1 MMDLRYALRS
11 LRSTPVF
18 TSVAVL
24 TLAVGIGANITI
36 FSIVNGVL
44 LRPLNY
50 GQPDELV
57 AIFAT
62 ERVRG
67 EQRNPMSPADFL
79 DLRASSSSIDLQT
92 AAVPWSPVMTG
103 RGSAAQIQGLKA
115 SAGLFDLLGVAPAL
129 GRTFA
134 PGDREA
140 VGGRVVVLS
149 HGLWLREFGGA
160 PGAVGEVITLE
171 REPYTVVGVMP
182 AGFEFP
188 PFWATGAEFWAPLD
202 LSSSVATERRARYLR
217 AFGRLRSGVS
227 VEAARAEVE
236 AQAQALE
243 EAHPESNAGVGA
255 TVESLHEPVVGPV
268 RPALVLL
275 AAAVGFVLLVACA
288 NVANLLLARGAVRR
302 REIAIRRAIGATR
315 GRIARLLFVESLAL
329 ALMGGAAG
337 LLVSTWSFDIV
348 RGLAASNIPRL
359 EALAI
364 DGSMLWISL
373 GISLLT
379 GLLCGLVPA
388 VTSPGSPGD
397 GLRNAGRQPAGRGQ
411 SRAHGALVVAEIAL
425 AVMLLVGAG
434 LMLRSFLGAQR
445 VDPGFRVERTLTM
458 TIALSGSDRT
468 APTQQ
473 LLFHDE
479 LLARVR
485 GVAGVEHAGL
495 VNHLPFAG
503 DVWRTPV
510 TIAGRPALLPA
521 ARPVVTYR
529 VVTPDYFGTMGIPIL
544 RGRDFDA
551 DDGPDDPG
559 RVIVNRR
566 LAQRMWPGEEAV
578 GKRLRRGGPE
588 QAGSWATVVG
598 VVGDVRQQTLT
609 DDVVD
614 QMYFPYPQ
622 NPDTWFPDITL
633 VVETRGE
640 PLALAESIRSEIQ
653 ALDPSLPVLRIRSV
667 EQLLAYAVRH
677 ERLNATLVGVFAV
690 LALGLALVGIYGV
703 VSFLVGQRTHE
714 IGLRLALGAE
724 HSHIL
729 GLIVGRGL
737 ALAAGGVA
745 AGVLGALTMSRF
757 LESLLFRVDPAD
769 PLTLV
774 VTSTVVVAVAALAC
788 YVPAR
793 RALRIDPIAALR
805 E

>member
-315 GRIARLLFVESLAL
+315 GRIARLL
-329 ALMGGAAG
+329 
-337 LLVSTWSFDIV
+337 
-348 RGLAASNIPRL
+348 
-359 EALAI
+359 
-364 DGSMLWISL
+364 
-373 GISLLT
+373 
-379 GLLCGLVPA
+379 
-388 VTSPGSPGD
+388 
-397 GLRNAGRQPAGRGQ
+397 
-411 SRAHGALVVAEIAL
+411 
-425 AVMLLVGAG
+425 
-434 LMLRSFLGAQR
+434 
-445 VDPGFRVERTLTM
+445 
-458 TIALSGSDRT
+458 
-468 APTQQ
+468 
-473 LLFHDE
+473 
-479 LLARVR
+479 
-485 GVAGVEHAGL
+485 
-495 VNHLPFAG
+495 
-503 DVWRTPV
+503 
-510 TIAGRPALLPA
+510 
-521 ARPVVTYR
+521 
-529 VVTPDYFGTMGIPIL
+529 
-544 RGRDFDA
+544 
-551 DDGPDDPG
+551 
-559 RVIVNRR
+559 
-566 LAQRMWPGEEAV
+566 
-578 GKRLRRGGPE
+578 
-588 QAGSWATVVG
+588 
-598 VVGDVRQQTLT
+598 
-609 DDVVD
+609 
-614 QMYFPYPQ
+614 
-622 NPDTWFPDITL
+622 
-633 VVETRGE
+633 
-640 PLALAESIRSEIQ
+640 
-653 ALDPSLPVLRIRSV
+653 
-667 EQLLAYAVRH
+667 
-677 ERLNATLVGVFAV
+677 
-690 LALGLALVGIYGV
+690 V